1 MQLKVRLSVASFLQF
16 LVWGSW
22 LTSLGVYM
30 GANLDFSGREISEIY
45 ATMGIAAILMPALVG
60 IISDRWINAE
70 RVLAFNMIAGSILLF
85 ALSQTPDYS
94 TFWILMLLY
103 TMLYMPTLGLINT
116 ISYNA
121 LKNKNQDVVKVFP
134 SIRVWGTVGFIVGM
148 WIIDFFK
155 WTATS
160 NQLIFAAIVSVLYG
174 VYALTLPKCEPLKEN
189 VKKSWVSASGLDA
202 FQLLKDRNILVFFI
216 FSMLIGAA
224 LQITNTFGQPFLSD
238 FATTDL
244 YKNSFITQHP
254 GIFTSLSQMSETLFI
269 LTIPFFFKRFGIKT
283 VMLMSILGWVFR
295 FFFFGIGDPGD
306 GLIFLFLSMI
316 IYGMAFD
323 FFNISGSLFIEQ
335 STDPSVRARAQGLF
349 VLMTNGIGT
358 IIGTLGSGLVVQYFT
373 NQSGVRDW
381 QTIWFVFT
389 AYAVILAILFLIFFR
404 AKRTSKQQ

>member
-1 MQLKVRLSVASFLQF
+1 MQLKIRLSVASFLQF

-30 GANLDFSGREISEIY
+30 GANLNFTGREISEIY
-45 ATMGIAAILMPALVG
+45 STMGIAAILMPALVG

-70 RVLAFNMIAGSILLF
+70 KVLAFNMTAGSIILF
-85 ALSQTPDYS
+85 MLSQVQEYYV
-94 TFWILMLLY
+94 FWLLMLLY

-121 LKNKNQDVVKVFP
+121 LKNKNRDVVKEFP
-134 SIRVWGTVGFIVGM
+134 SIRVWGTIGFIVGM

-160 NQLIFAAIVSVLYG
+160 SQLIFAAIISLLYG
-174 VYALTLPKCEPLKEN
+174 IYAIFLPEYRPLKQN
-189 VKKSWVSASGLDA
+189 LKKSWLSISGLDA
-202 FQLLKDRNILVFFI
+202 FLLLKEKKMLVFFI

-238 FATTDL
+238 FATNDL
-244 YKNSFITQHP
+244 YKDSFITQHP
-254 GIFTSLSQMSETLFI
+254 GIFTSLSQISETLFI

-283 VMLMSILGWVFR
+283 VMLMSILGWVCR
-295 FFFFGIGDPGD
+295 FFFFGIGNPGD
-306 GLIFLFLSMI
+306 GFAFLVLSMI

-335 STDPSVRARAQGLF
+335 STNPAVRARAQGLF

-373 NQSGVRDW
+373 GLSGIRNW
-381 QTIWFVFT
+381 PSIWFVFT
-389 AYAVILAILFLIFFR
+389 AYAIILAILFLIFFR
-404 AKRTSKQQ
+404 TKSDDR